1 MRSGDPRWSCTMPS
15 DRVLFEVRAER
26 ADPGSRLWT
35 WAIYRTGALTPSRRS
50 RPIFETDA
58 AAIEAGGQVILAMRT
73 RASRSSFGR
82 PGV

>member
-1 MRSGDPRWSCTMPS
+1 MLS
-15 DRVLFEVRAER
+15 DGVLFEVRAER

-58 AAIEAGGQVILAMRT
+58 AAIEAGGQVIVALQNRAM
-73 RASRSSFGR
+73 RSSFVR